1 MEVCCCGWGDGKTY
15 SLNYHPFVVFFRF
28 LYFKSVPY
36 FFLQGH
42 RLKNSKCLL
51 LRELKRIPMD
61 NKLLLTGTPLQ
72 NNLAELWSLLNFI
85 LPDIFS
91 SHQEFESW
99 YDSQNHF
106 SWPPFPICTSY
117 ICHSIC
123 SLSFQHWGTNT
134 NYWMHF
140 CTHQWLVQAMHL
152 DIAYI

>member
-1 MEVCCCGWGDGKTY
+1 MA
-15 SLNYHPFVVFFRF
+15 FFLF
-28 LYFKSVPY
+28 CIHVSDLW
-36 FFLQGH
+36 FLQGH
-42 RLKNSKCLL
+42 RLKNSKCKLF
-51 LRELKRIPMD
+51 REMKRIPMA

-123 SLSFQHWGTNT
+123 SLSFQCWGTNT

-140 CTHQWLVQAMHL
+140 CTHQWFVQAMHL